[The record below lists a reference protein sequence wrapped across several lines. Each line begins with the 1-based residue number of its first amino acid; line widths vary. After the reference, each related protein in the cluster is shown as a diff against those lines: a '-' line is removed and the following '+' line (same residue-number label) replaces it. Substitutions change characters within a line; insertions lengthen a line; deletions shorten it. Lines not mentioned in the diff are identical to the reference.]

1 MEINVQSIKFDADQ
15 KLLAFV
21 EKKLSKAEKF
31 FDGITSLDVKLSLL
45 NEDLNKSVK
54 VIASIPG
61 SQVVVERNAKTF
73 EDAVNDCA
81 DTLKENLTRLKEKR
95 TE

>member
-21 EKKLSKAEKF
+21 DKKLSKVEKF
-31 FDGITSLDVKLSLL
+31 HEGIGKLEVRLSLL
-45 NEDLNKSVK
+45 NEDLNKNVK
-54 VIASIPG
+54 IIASVPG

-73 EDAVNDCA
+73 EDAINDCA
-81 DTLKENLTRLKEKR
+81 DILKEKLTRLKEKM